1 MHNIV
6 MRNDL
11 EVKMKKYT
19 VFVGG
24 TEVNDYMFSSA
35 DKKHTEKVAQ
45 AWRDDGYDDVAIT
58 ECEIPDVA
66 PRVGGQDD

>member
-1 MHNIV
+1 

-24 TEVNDYMFSSA
+24 TEVNDYMFSSV
-35 DKKHTEKVAQ
+35 DKKYAEKVAQ
-45 AWRDDGYDDVAIT
+45 AWRDDGYDDVAVT
-58 ECEIPDVA
+58 ECEIPDIA
-66 PRVGGQDD
+66 PSVGVKND